1 VIEAARSLPLLV
13 RALREPASMR
23 QAGADR
29 WELLIRQA
37 RRAGLL
43 PRIALRLSEVGD
55 LVVPPAAQAH
65 LWSAVLVAQAQRDE
79 VLRELAHIRDALSP
93 LRVEPV
99 LLKGAAYIAAGL
111 APAQGRLFTDID
123 LLLPKPL
130 LPQAEA
136 QLMLHG
142 WATTHHTPYDQRYY
156 RQWMHELPPL
166 RHVQRQ
172 SVLDLHHAI
181 LPETARL
188 QPDPVK
194 LLGASVAAPDF
205 PGWRTLGPID
215 MLLHSVSHLIHNDDH
230 THALRDLTDI
240 DLLLRNPEADHA
252 FWGELQR
259 RAVELQL
266 ARPLHY
272 VLRQCVALLGTAVPP
287 AVLEN
292 AAAFGAPARWRATTM
307 DALWRRALLGVH
319 PSMAPPGTAAAR
331 GLLYVRAH
339 WLRMPPLLLARHLT
353 VKAFKLHE
361 KPAD

>member
-1 VIEAARSLPLLV
+1 VTRAARSLPLLV
-13 RALREPASMR
+13 QALREPAGLAR
-23 QAGADR
+23 AGADR
-29 WELLIRQA
+29 WELLVRQA

-43 PRIALRLSEVGD
+43 PRVALRISEVAGP
-55 LVVPPAAQAH
+55 VVPAAAKAH
-65 LWSAVLVAQAQRDE
+65 LDSAVLLAQAQRDE
-79 VLRELAHIRDALSP
+79 VLRELAHIRTALSP
-93 LRVEPV
+93 LQVEPV

-111 APAQGRLFTDID
+111 PPARGRLFTDID

-188 QPDPVK
+188 QPDPAK
-194 LLGASVAAPDF
+194 LLGAAIAAPGF
-205 PGWRTLGPID
+205 PGWRTLAPCD
-215 MLLHSVSHLIHNDDH
+215 LLLHSVSHLIHNDDH

-240 DLLLRNPEADHA
+240 DLLLRSQASRTG
-252 FWGELQR
+252 FWAELQG

-266 ARPLHY
+266 ARPLYY
-272 VLRQCVALLGTAVPP
+272 VLRQCVALLDTPVPP
-287 AVLEN
+287 AALEQ
-292 AAAFGAPARWRATTM
+292 AAALGAPARWRATMM

-319 PSMAPPGTAAAR
+319 PTMGPPGTAAAR

-353 VKAFKLHE
+353 IKAFRLHE
-361 KPAD
+361 KPLH